1 MAVTPLALAFTPSYW
16 KALMSQDRD
25 STENIPAETD
35 SNDDHISAVCTS
47 LQFHLEQPTAE
58 ALDKRMKA
66 VCHPDTDP
74 KVLEHIASSAPHFL
88 VKRVAEHPRA
98 EAQTLD
104 KLARHE
110 HHEVR
115 CALADN
121 PNIILELQW
130 QLAEDEHPDV
140 RFAVAQSYFIDKAI
154 LSALTEDEN
163 PFVAHRA
170 RTTLQRLDLDM
181 KKTKK
186 THTLPENTGSSER
199 RRFRAF
205 G

>member
-1 MAVTPLALAFTPSYW
+1 
-16 KALMSQDRD
+16 MSQDRD

-66 VCHPDTDP
+66 VCNPDTHP
-74 KVLEHIASSAPHFL
+74 KILEHIASSAPHFL
-88 VKRVAEHPRA
+88 VKRVADHPRT
-98 EAQTLD
+98 EAHTLD
-104 KLARHE
+104 KLARHD
-110 HHEVR
+110 HPEVR
-115 CALADN
+115 AALADN
-121 PNIILELQW
+121 PNIVVELQW

-140 RFAVAQSYFIDKAI
+140 RFSIAQSYFVDKAV
-154 LSALTEDEN
+154 LAALTEDEN

-170 RTTLQRLDLDM
+170 RTTLQRLDLEM
-181 KKTKK
+181 KKNKK
-186 THTLPENTGSSER
+186 THTLPESSGASGR
-199 RRFRAF
+199 MRFRAF